1 MKLKIGLPKGSLQDS
16 TLSLLDKAGF
26 SFSIRERSY
35 FPASDDEE
43 LEAILIRAQEVA
55 RYVHDGVLD
64 AGITG
69 KDWIMENGV
78 DGKVVETVTVE
89 NGLLEGEVNRITIRV
104 TSLGTYSARA
114 PVEGKIMDLHALAHR
129 SPSTVDAAGL
139 WVATDEGENVVL
151 QFRGNR
157 FGIAPRAFLRYGER
171 VGQGQRCAY
180 LRLTKFADVELSGNA
195 RILVEKGQRVSAGT
209 DVLALLPPP

>member
-1 MKLKIGLPKGSLQDS
+1 MNGRRGLFVAPEGIPF
-16 TLSLLDKAGF
+16 LLALAAVTV
-26 SFSIRERSY
+26 ITW
-35 FPASDDEE
+35 
-43 LEAILIRAQEVA
+43 
-55 RYVHDGVLD
+55 RYLGMSHAWIPLLVLAYLYMIFHDPQRDVSSAPLGVVSP
-64 AGITG
+64 
-69 KDWIMENGV
+69 V
-78 DGKVVETVTVE
+78 DGRVVETVTVE

-104 TSLGTYSARA
+104 TSFGTYTARA

-129 SPSTVDAAGL
+129 SSPAADSAGL

>member
-1 MKLKIGLPKGSLQDS
+1 MNGRRGLFVASEGIPF
-16 TLSLLDKAGF
+16 LLVLA
-26 SFSIRERSY
+26 
-35 FPASDDEE
+35 
-43 LEAILIRAQEVA
+43 AITVITWQFLGTSHAWIPFLLLVYLYMIFRDPHRDVSSAPL
-55 RYVHDGVLD
+55 GVVSP
-64 AGITG
+64 
-69 KDWIMENGV
+69 V

-104 TSLGTYSARA
+104 TSFGTYSARA